1 MALLMKL
8 RIVLALFAGFFW
20 GIATA
25 QPPVSYFSISRD
37 SAAQQ
42 KAFYLNNAD
51 EIEEH
56 ANRLFNQGNFAA
68 ALVYYDRLV
77 GVQPQQWRFYFGR
90 ARCLEEM
97 QATEEALEN
106 YDYALALNP
115 DFADAL
121 FNRANLRFQK
131 GLYGFTIADMDK
143 LLELPDEK
151 MPSTN
156 AIYFVQSHAGT
167 VGAFSMKNR
176 KMPAYRLRA
185 KAKEKT
191 GNIAGAIEDYTAA
204 IGDGQTADADLYYA
218 RGSLYKQSGRAKEA
232 QEDFQRALAKDPQ
245 HHQAML
251 ALGISAGKAKKNRLE
266 AILAEQPENAIALAQ
281 RGAVLLEEKKYAAA
295 LTDFDSAE
303 YYGYREAALYINR
316 GIAKEK
322 LNRTEAALA
331 DFSQAIRISPVAKA
345 YNLRANCYFK
355 QGNYEKAIADYT
367 QSLALDAAQADVY
380 YNRGIA
386 CHNARR
392 KSEAC
397 ANLKTAVSLGHQAA
411 QAAYD
416 KLCK

>member
-1 MALLMKL
+1 MKPL
-8 RIVLALFAGFFW
+8 VVLALLLECFTGVLL
-20 GIATA
+20 A

-37 SAAQQ
+37 SVARQ
-42 KAFYLNNAD
+42 KAFYLNNTD
-51 EIEEH
+51 EIEEY
-56 ANRLFNQGNFAA
+56 ANRLFNQGDFAA

-77 GVQPQQWRFYFGR
+77 GVQPRQWQFYFGR
-90 ARCLEEM
+90 GRCLEEM
-97 QATEEALEN
+97 QATNEALEN

-131 GLYGFTIADMDK
+131 GLYGFTITDMDK

-156 AIYFVQSHAGT
+156 AIYFVQGNAGT

-191 GNIAGAIEDYTAA
+191 GDIAGAIEDYTAA
-204 IGDGQTADADLYYA
+204 IGDGQIADADLYYA
-218 RGSLYKQSGRAKEA
+218 RGSLYKQLGKPKEA
-232 QEDFQRALAKDPQ
+232 QDDFQRTLSKDPQ
-245 HHQAML
+245 HQQAVL
-251 ALGISAGKAKKNRLE
+251 ASGMSTEKLQRNRLQT
-266 AILAEQPENAIALAQ
+266 ILAEQPENALALAQ
-281 RGAVLLEEKKYAAA
+281 RGAMLLEEKKYAAA
-295 LTDFDSAE
+295 LADFDSAE

-322 LNRTEAALA
+322 LNKVDAARA
-331 DFSQAIRISPVAKA
+331 DFSQAIQVTPSAKA
-345 YNLRANCYFK
+345 YNLRANSYFK
-355 QGNYEKAIADYT
+355 KGHYESAIADYT
-367 QSLALDAAQADVY
+367 QSLVLDADQADVY

-386 CHNARR
+386 CHYARR
-392 KSEAC
+392 KKEAC
-397 ANLKTAVSLGHQAA
+397 TNLKTAISLGYQSA

-416 KLCK
+416 KLCN